1 MRWAESGKLE
11 SGEQKMENINQI
23 YNILLNLD
31 FKFGSL
37 EYSVKIHT
45 NIPFL
50 ANFGDL

>member
-1 MRWAESGKLE
+1 VESGKLE

-31 FKFGSL
+31 LNVWRFGIFC
-37 EYSVKIHT
+37 EYSYEYL
-45 NIPFL
+45 FL